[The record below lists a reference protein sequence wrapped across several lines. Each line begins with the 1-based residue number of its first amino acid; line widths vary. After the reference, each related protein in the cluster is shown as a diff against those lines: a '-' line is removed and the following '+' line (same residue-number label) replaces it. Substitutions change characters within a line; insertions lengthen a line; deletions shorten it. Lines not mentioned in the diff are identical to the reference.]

1 MRSEAMIVRG
11 CAPTLANI
19 KSSSLICLPRDCPC
33 LDDILS
39 RLRLKGIGFRFF
51 KNTYGFTLLFAY
63 RPKALK
69 KCLNH
74 NENTRSFLAS
84 IGYDT
89 GDLVSCLRLLEKR
102 LSKESF
108 PHEIGFFLGYPSDDV
123 FSFIDKEGR
132 AYIAKGMWKIYHNA
146 EESLALSRKFSRCTA
161 CLLSSLEKGIQIE
174 SLCVSA

>member
-1 MRSEAMIVRG
+1 MKSEAMIVRG

-19 KSSSLICLPRDCPC
+19 KSSSLICLPSDCPC

-51 KNTYGFTLLFAY
+51 KNTYGCTLLFAY

-74 NENTRSFLAS
+74 NEDTRKFLAS

-89 GDLVSCLRLLEKR
+89 GNLVSCLRLLEKR

-108 PHEIGFFLGYPSDDV
+108 PHEIGFFLGYPSEDV
-123 FSFIDKEGR
+123 FS
-132 AYIAKGMWKIYHNA
+132 
-146 EESLALSRKFSRCTA
+146 SLALSRKFSRCTA

>member
-51 KNTYGFTLLFAY
+51 KNTYGCTLLFAY

-74 NENTRSFLAS
+74 NENT
-84 IGYDT
+84 
-89 GDLVSCLRLLEKR
+89 
-102 LSKESF
+102 
-108 PHEIGFFLGYPSDDV
+108 YPSDDV